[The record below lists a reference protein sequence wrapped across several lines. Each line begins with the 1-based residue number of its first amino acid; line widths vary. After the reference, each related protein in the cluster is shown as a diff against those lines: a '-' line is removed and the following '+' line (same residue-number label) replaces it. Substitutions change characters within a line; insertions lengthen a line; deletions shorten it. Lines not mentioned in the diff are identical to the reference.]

1 MDDDENE
8 AIAEELEIMRER
20 ARPPKVLSVEVF
32 DRPLDLLCT
41 REVTTVETDAT
52 IGDAVALMRERKFG
66 SLLVTA
72 GGRLVGIV
80 TERDVLRKVVG
91 IDGIGL
97 HDSIAKIMTPDPE
110 TLQRFDSIAFAMNKM
125 HVGGFRHVP
134 IVDADGKP
142 EAVISI
148 RDLIAYVLDYF
159 PERIVNM
166 PTEPYRGERR
176 RESE

>member
-8 AIAEELEIMRER
+8 GVAEELRIMGER
-20 ARPPKVLSVEVF
+20 ARPPKTLSVKAF
-32 DRPLDLLCT
+32 DQPLALLCT
-41 REVTTVETDAT
+41 SAVTTVETDST
-52 IGDAVALMRERKFG
+52 IGEAVALMRERKFG

-91 IDGIGL
+91 IAGVDL
-97 HDSIAKIMTPDPE
+97 SDSIATIMTPDPE
-110 TLQRFDSIAFAMNKM
+110 TLQRHDSIAFAMNKM

-134 IVDADGKP
+134 IVDDHGRP
-142 EAVISI
+142 EHVISI

-159 PERIVNM
+159 PERILNM
-166 PTEPYRGERR
+166 PSEPYRGEPR